1 VLQDN
6 LARCRMM
13 QSKIRI
19 SFEPVDQGTL
29 DEEFAA
35 ASDNCCSTLPLC

>member
-1 VLQDN
+1 
-6 LARCRMM
+6 MM

-29 DEEFAA
+29 DEELAA
-35 ASDNCCSTLPLC
+35 ASDNCCSTLPPC